1 MIHRST
7 IYIEPVPASRPRVT
21 RFGTYFPKKY
31 AGYRKELGDLLDSYA
46 LTPSEDLLY
55 VKLDFYVQIPKS
67 WSNKKK
73 RESEG
78 KYCWNNADI
87 DNYVKGF
94 LDSAEGRYFKNDR
107 QVVIL
112 RARKFYSNEARI
124 VFESA
129 PVVN

>member
-1 MIHRST
+1 MIHKAT
-7 IYIEPVPASRPRVT
+7 IAIEPVPASRPRVT
-21 RFGTYFPKKY
+21 RFGTYFPKRY
-31 AGYRKELGDLLDSYA
+31 ANFRKDLGGILDGYS
-46 LTPSEDLLY
+46 LTPSDGLLY

-73 RESEG
+73 KESEG
-78 KYCWNNADI
+78 KFCWNNADI
-87 DNYVKGF
+87 DNYVKAF

-107 QVVIL
+107 QVVMI

-129 PVVN
+129 PVIN